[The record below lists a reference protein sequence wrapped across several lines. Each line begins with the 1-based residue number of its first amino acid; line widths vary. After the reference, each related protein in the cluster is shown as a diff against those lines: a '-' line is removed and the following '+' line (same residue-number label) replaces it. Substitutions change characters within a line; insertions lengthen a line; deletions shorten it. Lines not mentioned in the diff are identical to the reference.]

1 MNNTILKNTRMVTLC
16 FMTASGFTIAS
27 SFMTASVMAEPTNSE
42 SLSASSTPS
51 KMQQGTS
58 NSTGTSPDMKQMKG
72 MDSMQSMKMSGDP
85 DKDFAMMMKIHHQ
98 QALEMAEIEM
108 RDGKS
113 PEMIAM
119 AKKIMESQKK
129 EIAQFEK
136 WLAKQ

>member
-1 MNNTILKNTRMVTLC
+1 MNHTIRKITGMDALC
-16 FMTASGFTIAS
+16 LMTATA
-27 SFMTASVMAEPTNSE
+27 FMTASVMAESANSQ
-42 SLSASSTPS
+42 SLSVSNTPS
-51 KMQQGTS
+51 KMQHETG
-58 NSTGTSPDMKQMKG
+58 NSTGASSDMKQMHMKG

-98 QALEMAEIEM
+98 QALEMAEMEM
-108 RDGKS
+108 REGKS
-113 PEMIAM
+113 PEMKAM